1 MPDMKKKYDEEVRKA
16 LAEKLGIKNVMQIP
30 KLQKIV
36 ISTGIGSDKE
46 RDAFAEAKKQIG
58 AITGQEPVITKARK
72 NVSNFKLRVGMPV
85 GVMVTLRGSRMY
97 EFLDRYVHNALPR
110 VRDFRGISKKGFDG
124 AGNYNVGVP
133 DIAVFAE
140 IDQDKLKYPLG
151 MNITMV
157 TTATNDADAFELL
170 KMLEIP
176 FADQGKKE

>member
-97 EFLDRYVHNALPR
+97 EFLDRFVHNAMPR
-110 VRDFRGISKKGFDG
+110 VRDFRGVPKKGFDG
-124 AGNYNVGVP
+124 VGNYNLGVP
-133 DIAVFAE
+133 DISVFTE
-140 IDQDKLKYPLG
+140 VDTDKLKYPLG
-151 MNITMV
+151 INITMV
-157 TTATNDADAFELL
+157 TSAENDEAAFALL
-170 KMLEIP
+170 KMLEVP
-176 FADQGKKE
+176 FEE

>member
-58 AITGQEPVITKARK
+58 AITGQEPLITKARK
-72 NVSNFKLRVGMPV
+72 NVSNYKLRVGMPV

-97 EFLDRYVHNALPR
+97 EFLDRFVHNAMPR
-110 VRDFRGISKKGFDG
+110 VRDFRGIPKNGFDG
-124 AGNYNVGVP
+124 VGNYNVGVP
-133 DIAVFAE
+133 DVSVFTE
-140 IDQDKLKYPLG
+140 IDTDKLKYPLG
-151 MNITMV
+151 INITMV
-157 TTATNDADAFELL
+157 TTAKDDESARELL
-170 KMLEIP
+170 KMMEVP
-176 FADQGKKE
+176 FEE